1 MTSIAN
7 PGLNVN
13 GLHEHIMKDEMVSLK
28 FTKVP
33 GKLVVEEAK
42 DNIPLWQKQCEC
54 AAICPS
60 TTA

>member
-1 MTSIAN
+1 MHQYAHPQHLKLFPKNTSIAN

-13 GLHEHIMKDEMVSLK
+13 GLHEHIVKDEVVSLK

-42 DNIPLWQKQCEC
+42 DNIPLW
-54 AAICPS
+54 
-60 TTA
+60 